1 MSLSD
6 DDDSLHDG
14 APSNNISIPL
24 EYDAISTTTDQ

>member
-14 APSNNISIPL
+14 APSNNISIDEEKKMCVRL
-24 EYDAISTTTDQ
+24 DSV